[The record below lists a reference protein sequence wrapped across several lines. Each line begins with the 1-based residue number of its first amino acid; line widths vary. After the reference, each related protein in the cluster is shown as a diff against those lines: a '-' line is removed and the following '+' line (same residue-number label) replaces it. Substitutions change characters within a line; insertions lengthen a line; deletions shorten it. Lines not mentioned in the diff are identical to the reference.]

1 MKTIKKKLIETK
13 EFALD
18 RPVYER
24 ESQKA
29 IAEDFY
35 ERYDPSVEEIDFLKA
50 RSGAT
55 KGKFIHEGN
64 VSISTRNVFVR
75 DHYIPVRVYEPETR
89 SGKAVIFIHGG
100 GFIGGM
106 LEDKDGQCAYLA
118 EKSQATVFAPA
129 YRLSPECMF
138 PKAIEDCL
146 AVVDW
151 IKELNPGKIIVGG
164 DSAGANLSVA
174 CCLQRSGLFGLAYL
188 LYGAFDLE
196 IADLSDYHWDYSL
209 YRMNKDQE
217 RIIRNRLLR
226 FKKLAVDMKKAYVPE
241 GTDIKDELV
250 SPLYSPNLDRMPPT
264 LMIEAEFDYYLP
276 CNRLFAEKLTKAG
289 VEPEEI
295 FYEGMD
301 HAFMDHLGTQE
312 QAKDCLD
319 EIAKRVLAC

>member
-24 ESQKA
+24 ESRKA

-35 ERYDPSVEEIDFLKA
+35 ETYDPAIEEIDFVKA

-64 VSISTRNVFVR
+64 VSITTRNIFVK
-75 DHYIPVRVYEPETR
+75 DHYIPVRIYEPENR
-89 SGKAVIFIHGG
+89 NDRIVIFIHGG
-100 GFIGGM
+100 GFIAGY

-118 EKSQATVFAPA
+118 EKSQATVLAPA

-138 PKAIEDCL
+138 PGAIEDCL

-151 IKELNPGKIIVGG
+151 AKELNPGRIIIGG

-174 CCLQRSGLFGLAYL
+174 CCLQRSGLFDLAYL
-188 LYGAFDLE
+188 LYGAYDLE
-196 IADLSDYHWDYSL
+196 IADLSEYHWDYSL
-209 YRMNKDQE
+209 YKMDKDQE
-217 RIIRNRLLR
+217 RAIRNRLLR
-226 FKKLAVDMKKAYVPE
+226 FKKLAVEMKKAYVPE
-241 GTDIKDELV
+241 GMNIKDELI
-250 SPLYSPNLDRMPPT
+250 SPLYSSSLHKMPST

-276 CNRLFAEKLTKAG
+276 CNRIFAEKLAKAG
-289 VEPEEI
+289 VELEEI

-312 QAKDCLD
+312 QAKDCLE
-319 EIAKRVLAC
+319 EIARRVLAC